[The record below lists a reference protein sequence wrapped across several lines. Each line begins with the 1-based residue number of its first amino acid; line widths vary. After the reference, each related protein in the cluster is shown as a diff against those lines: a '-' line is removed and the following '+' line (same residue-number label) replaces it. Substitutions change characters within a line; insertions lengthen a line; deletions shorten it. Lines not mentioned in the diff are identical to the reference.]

1 MATKDDLT
9 NSMVNSFNTGTT
21 LQSTVR
27 DFIQT
32 TVHEGY
38 SGKDAADSVA
48 SSVTDFRES
57 IEPTILASTDQKG
70 MRKKRDNVINDVS
83 RICRELLGYSIVC
96 TSRKEGIYEAQ
107 VPAPRKTT
115 AYISPASPSPA
126 DVCTRI
132 HFDPSKHAVVPRTVR
147 DFENSVSTL
156 KSEGVLPHTTAV
168 LDVSLSCKEIL
179 EFLVRTSSYSLKDFG
194 MAVMELVKEGK
205 GV

>member
-9 NSMVNSFNTGTT
+9 NSMVNSFNTGAT

-32 TVHEGY
+32 TVRDGY
-38 SGKDAADSVA
+38 SGKDAADRVA
-48 SSVTDFRES
+48 ASVTDFRES
-57 IEPTILASTDQKG
+57 IEPSILASTDQKG

-107 VPAPRKTT
+107 VPAPRKV
-115 AYISPASPSPA
+115 AASPATPSPA
-126 DVCTRI
+126 DVCSRM
-132 HFDPSKHAVVPRTVR
+132 HFDNTKHIVIPRSIS
-147 DFENSVSTL
+147 DFEVLTNALREEKSIPAST
-156 KSEGVLPHTTAV
+156 VV
-168 LDVSLSCKEIL
+168 LDTEVSCKGIL
-179 EFLVRTSSYSLKDFG
+179 EVLVRTSSHSLKDFG